1 MRRLKD
7 EEPSMRDRRDLALK
21 VAVGAVAVF
30 ALFQTLGFEPEE
42 DIPAALPS
50 PSFSLPQHE
59 TNLLLPDVVGL
70 ETGPSVAKIEGLGL
84 VAQVED
90 VKPGGL
96 WSEVIGQDP
105 PPGSDLVPGTAVRL
119 VTTRARRPE
128 MSLPDMDDGCPTTK
142 VHRSPRFRLVVGGG
156 HIRLA
161 SQTEDG
167 ATILRRTKVRKRS
180 FRVSTLWTNGQD
192 YTRPALVRGDRID
205 GPGSIKFEQDIDIEP
220 FGPSLVGEPNE
231 MHFARGGPP
240 GGSSWSAAITL
251 NGGPGCY
258 AFQIDGEGFTEHIV
272 VEARLD

>member
-1 MRRLKD
+1 
-7 EEPSMRDRRDLALK
+7 MRDRRDLALK
-21 VAVGAVAVF
+21 VTVGAIAIF
-30 ALFQTLGFEPEE
+30 ALFQTLGFEPQE
-42 DIPAALPS
+42 DVPAALPS
-50 PSFSLPQHE
+50 PSFSLSQHE

-84 VAQVED
+84 IAQVED

-105 PPGSDLVPGTAVRL
+105 PAGSDLVPGTAVRL

-128 MSLPDMDDGCPTTK
+128 MSLPAANGGCPTTE
-142 VHRSPRFRLVVGGG
+142 VHRSPRFRLIVGDG

-167 ATILRRTKVRKRS
+167 AIILRGTRVRKRS
-180 FRVSTLWTNGQD
+180 FRISTLWTNGRK
-192 YTRPALVRGDRID
+192 YMGPALVRGDRID
-205 GPGSIKFEQDIDIEP
+205 GPGSINFEQDVDIEP
-220 FGPSLVGEPNE
+220 FGPSLVGEPTE

-240 GGSSWSAAITL
+240 GGFSWSAAITL

-258 AFQIDGEGFTEHIV
+258 AFQIDGEDFTEHIV
-272 VEARLD
+272 IEARLD

>member
-1 MRRLKD
+1 MNTG
-7 EEPSMRDRRDLALK
+7 RDMALK
-21 VAVGAVAVF
+21 VGVGAIAVF

-42 DIPAALPS
+42 DVPVAVPS

-90 VKPGGL
+90 IKPGGL
-96 WSEVIGQDP
+96 WSEVIGQNP

-128 MSLPDMDDGCPTTK
+128 LSLPDLDDGCPTTK
-142 VHRSPRFRLVVGGG
+142 VHHSPRFRLVIGDGR
-156 HIRLA
+156 IRLA

-167 ATILRRTKVRKRS
+167 SIILRGNKVRGRS
-180 FRVSTLWTNGQD
+180 YRVSTLWTNGEG
-192 YTRPALVRGDRID
+192 YTGPALVRGDRID
-205 GPGSIKFEQDIDIEP
+205 GPGSINFEQDVDIEP
-220 FGPSLVGEPNE
+220 FGPSLVGEPTE

-240 GGSSWSAAITL
+240 GGFSWGAAITL
-251 NGGPGCY
+251 TGGPGCY
-258 AFQIDGEGFTEHIV
+258 AFQIDGRDFTEHIV
-272 VEARLD
+272 VEARL